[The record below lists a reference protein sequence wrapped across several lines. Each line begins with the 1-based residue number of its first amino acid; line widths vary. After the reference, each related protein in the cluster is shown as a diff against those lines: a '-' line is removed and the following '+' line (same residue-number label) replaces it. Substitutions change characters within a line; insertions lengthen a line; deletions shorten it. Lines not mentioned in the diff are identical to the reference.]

1 MISLKKSSVIQP
13 VAVVK
18 SLLKIIANLK
28 SQTIK
33 NVKNTVAKIL
43 TLLTE
48 LFSMSPNTPNKN
60 SLNFLFDYYFDT
72 KSPVAFTSPLAL
84 YREAK
89 KRYPFL
95 TFSQVKTWLQSK
107 DAYILHKPVRYNFP
121 RNRVIVTG
129 IDDQWQADLVDVS
142 SLARFNK
149 GYKFLFTCIDV
160 FSKYAWVVPLKNKT
174 RESLVNGFQ
183 SILDLSRSPEKLQT
197 DKGTEFLNR
206 NFQSLL
212 KANSIHFFI
221 TNSELKASVVEH
233 FNRTLKTRMWKYF
246 TVKNTCVY
254 IDILQDIVHR
264 YNNSYHR
271 SIGRA
276 PASVS
281 LLNVGQ
287 VRRKLYGKT
296 WTRPG
301 RNFKFKLGD
310 QVHISK
316 SRRTF
321 KKGYLPSWTQE
332 IFTVTKIIPRVPP
345 VYWLRDYAYDEIEG
359 VFYAEEFPES
369 TQVG

>member
-1 MISLKKSSVIQP
+1 MISLKKSGVIQP

-33 NVKNTVAKIL
+33 NVKNTMAKIL

-60 SLNFLFDYYFDT
+60 SSNFLSDYYFDT
-72 KSPVAFTSPLAL
+72 KSPVPFTSPLAL

-95 TFSQVKTWLQSK
+95 TFSQVKNWLHSK
-107 DAYILHKPVRYNFP
+107 DTYTLHKPVRYNFP

-149 GYKFLFTCIDV
+149 GYKFLLTCIDV
-160 FSKYAWVVPLKNKT
+160 FCKFSWVVPLKNKSG
-174 RESLVNGFQ
+174 ESLVNGFQ
-183 SILDLSRSPEKLQT
+183 SILDLGRSPDKLQT

-212 KANSIHFFI
+212 KENSIHFFT
-221 TNSELKASVVEH
+221 TNSELKASVVER
-233 FNRTLKTRMWKYF
+233 FNHTLKTRMWKYF
-246 TVKNTCVY
+246 TEKNNRVY
-254 IDILQDIVHR
+254 IDILQDIVHG

-287 VRRKLYGKT
+287 VRRRL
-296 WTRPG
+296 
-301 RNFKFKLGD
+301 
-310 QVHISK
+310 
-316 SRRTF
+316 
-321 KKGYLPSWTQE
+321 
-332 IFTVTKIIPRVPP
+332 
-345 VYWLRDYAYDEIEG
+345 
-359 VFYAEEFPES
+359 
-369 TQVG
+369 